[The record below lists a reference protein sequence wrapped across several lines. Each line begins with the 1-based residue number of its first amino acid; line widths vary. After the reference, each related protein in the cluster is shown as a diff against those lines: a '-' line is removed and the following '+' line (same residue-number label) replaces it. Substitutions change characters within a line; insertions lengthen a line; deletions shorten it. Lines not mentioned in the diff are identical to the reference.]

1 MDVFCYRYNGLYVTW
16 MYFAIGT
23 MGYVLHG
30 FFCYRYNWL
39 YVTWMFFVIGA
50 IGYMLHGCILL

>member
-1 MDVFCYRYNGLYVTW
+1 MLYVTW

-39 YVTWMFFVIGA
+39 YVTWMYFVIGA
-50 IGYMLHGCILL
+50 MGYMLHGCILL